1 MHESSRYLWAFA
13 NRNKSGNWKEAG
25 MEHGARHNCQQFP
38 PWGSVQVRERIS
50 SVDSE
55 LGEQLAG
62 GRGPTLGRAQL
73 GVRAGLAES
82 PNPT

>member
-55 LGEQLAG
+55 LDEQLAG
-62 GRGPTLGRAQL
+62 GAGAYPGARAIGRT
-73 GVRAGLAES
+73 GGLS
-82 PNPT
+82 RVS